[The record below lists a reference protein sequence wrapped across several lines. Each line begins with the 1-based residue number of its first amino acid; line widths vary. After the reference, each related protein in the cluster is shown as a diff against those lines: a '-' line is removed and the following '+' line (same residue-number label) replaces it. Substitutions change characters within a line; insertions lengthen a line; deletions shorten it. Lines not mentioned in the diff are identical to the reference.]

1 MKLFEVDSD
10 VRKRALQ
17 LFDRTEE
24 SFDDDVQAIKKW
36 LHTQKHLPEIMED
49 AKVRNFLLLN
59 KCSVENSKQK
69 IDMYYTI
76 RSLLPDWYE
85 NCNPKLPFIKDYMN
99 VSYTVVHPKLVEDMY
114 RVTFI
119 AVKKPHVTSPLT
131 TALLFFN
138 IYEMRLSED
147 CLIGDII
154 IFDMKN
160 TAIDDFVKM
169 TPLHLKKTVAVY
181 KNIFSLRA
189 KRIIFLNS
197 IRYLDNILAL
207 LKLLIKPKIF
217 QRIEVH
223 QDSEVLKEIFQP
235 DQLPKDYGGNG
246 PSLEELND
254 GLREKFDEY
263 QNRFDQLDRLRVDE
277 SLRPE
282 KLNNDE
288 VLGFHGNFK
297 KLNVD

>member
-1 MKLFEVDSD
+1 LFEVDSD

-49 AKVRNFLLLN
+49 AKIRNFLLLN
-59 KCSVENSKQK
+59 KCSVENTKQK

-85 NCNPKLPFIKDYMN
+85 HCNPKLPFIKDYMN

-114 RVTFI
+114 RVTFVG
-119 AVKKPHVTSPLT
+119 VKKPHVTSPLT